1 VSGAVRRTV
10 TFLVLPLLLVG
21 LFTLYTSSR
30 GEAELRSSD
39 AAFAAG
45 ELARSLSHARYA
57 ASAYV
62 PGASHVDAAYVRLQ
76 AIALRAERAGD
87 RELEASA
94 WQAMRVAALE
104 SSHFWSPHERER
116 AQADARL
123 AQLHGVASGA
133 AAGLGRRLAPGAL
146 RLLLGLGFLGAVGS
160 LSWFCTRAWSA
171 SGHWQL
177 SRAAVPVLGWCA
189 GMLALGWALWRV

>member
-1 VSGAVRRTV
+1 VSGALRRTV

-30 GEAELRSSD
+30 GEAELRASD
-39 AAFAAG
+39 VALAAG
-45 ELARSLSHARYA
+45 ELERSLSHARYA

-62 PGASHVDAAYVRLQ
+62 PGASHVDAAYARLQ
-76 AIALRAERAGD
+76 AIALRAERAAD
-87 RELEASA
+87 RELESSA
-94 WQAMRVAALE
+94 WQAMRAAALE
-104 SSHFWSPHERER
+104 SAHFWSPHERER
-116 AQADARL
+116 ALADARL
-123 AQLHGVASGA
+123 AQLQGVASS
-133 AAGLGRRLAPGAL
+133 AAGGQERRLAPGAL
-146 RLLLGLGFLGAVGS
+146 RLLLGLGFLAAVGS

-177 SRAAVPVLGWCA
+177 ARAAWPALGWCA